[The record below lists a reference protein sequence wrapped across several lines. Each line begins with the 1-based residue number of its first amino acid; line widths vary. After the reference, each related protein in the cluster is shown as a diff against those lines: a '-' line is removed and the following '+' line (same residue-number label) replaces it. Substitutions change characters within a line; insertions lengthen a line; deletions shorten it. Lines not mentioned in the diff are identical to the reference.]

1 MSNFWN
7 MGSRRICG
15 GTYRRIFSFGAMEVT
30 DCHSERLLNFGSMR
44 MENCQ
49 VEKASSRGALHC
61 HSTTFQRLHSI
72 GCLQTT
78 GVCQCEELRLSG
90 SGQFAFLDCES
101 IVLTAG
107 SRQERAVVEGNIS
120 AKTALILLPIE
131 IHDGFDA
138 HTWITGAPVSFH
150 TVACESFYG
159 MSSICADEVNAE
171 QVYLLAYPDTQISMI
186 TGTSITV
193 SPHAPKDS
201 SDMIPRIDVARNLRR
216 FQPSQTGLIHVGTI
230 EGDTLLLSHTHAK
243 SVQGQ
248 DVQIGEL
255 CIIDQ
260 VIYSHSVRISPKAI
274 VHEVVQL

>member
-7 MGSRRICG
+7 MGSRRLCG

-171 QVYLLAYPDTQISMI
+171 QVYLLAYPDTQISI
-186 TGTSITV
+186 LV
-193 SPHAPKDS
+193 LAPTLYVKLVGMNSEDS
-201 SDMIPRIDVARNLRR
+201 V
-216 FQPSQTGLIHVGTI
+216 LIHLFKTRLRNPLFFRGYMQFSKHVTEINAITI
-230 EGDTLLLSHTHAK
+230 DCHCFSILSFCSRLNLHA
-243 SVQGQ
+243 
-248 DVQIGEL
+248 
-255 CIIDQ
+255 Q
-260 VIYSHSVRISPKAI
+260 VIPTQVAPLLEAVGITN
-274 VHEVVQL
+274 